1 MPMTFQ
7 LGKLENFLRVACE
20 LKSRTGEGVV
30 YRRLTFR
37 FYVDHW
43 LGQVSISSGR
53 AATGSLGERRGSRE
67 RGEGVGVHCCF

>member
-1 MPMTFQ
+1 M
-7 LGKLENFLRVACE
+7 
-20 LKSRTGEGVV
+20 V

-67 RGEGVGVHCCF
+67 RGEGVGGPLMLLTQQEVPVTT